1 MTDIASDLKER
12 FDFAALWFL
21 ARYEVLPD
29 GKNVTDL
36 SDEDAKAVEILE
48 TLLNSVDAIPPSL
61 IKATEELRVVRGVLE
76 GNEPAAAGPGNGI
89 VEQPFPTLRRFH
101 QGAAA
106 RDGFQSGGMRSPR
119 SKRRYFSAV
128 HAC

>member
-1 MTDIASDLKER
+1 MIDVASDLKER

-61 IKATEELRVVRGVLE
+61 IKADGRTSRRRPGKIRRHLGARCSGSRLRIFPNKRHRVRRSA
-76 GNEPAAAGPGNGI
+76 EPNCSTRHGLHRENWFAAP
-89 VEQPFPTLRRFH
+89 QSRRII
-101 QGAAA
+101 
-106 RDGFQSGGMRSPR
+106 
-119 SKRRYFSAV
+119 
-128 HAC
+128 